1 MRLTGICTYTIIL
14 TLILHNCAV
23 RIDNYRLKNLC
34 KITGIILLDFIPAIK
49 IIIRP

>member
-1 MRLTGICTYTIIL
+1 MHIYNNTYINTAN
-14 TLILHNCAV
+14 LHNCAV

-49 IIIRP
+49 IIIKP